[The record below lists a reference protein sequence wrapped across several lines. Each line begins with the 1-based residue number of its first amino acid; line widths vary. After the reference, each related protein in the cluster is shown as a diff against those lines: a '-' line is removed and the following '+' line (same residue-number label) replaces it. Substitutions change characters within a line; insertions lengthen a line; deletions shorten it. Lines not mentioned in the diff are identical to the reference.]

1 MNKINVE
8 EEETVPEETTPET
21 EEETTE
27 ESDEE
32 SEESTD
38 IDYTAELEK
47 AKEKETK
54 EKPDEREK
62 ARKALFFNAERAK
75 ELGLDPAEVLGI
87 KPKVTKKDETDIDS
101 KLERKFTER
110 DVQSITNS
118 EAEYNLVMFYV
129 DKGLSIEDA
138 HLLANKGKIKR
149 AVDEA
154 RRGNVTFGKVD
165 NGTRIVTET
174 VPQRSPE
181 TVALL
186 ARRGL
191 KLNPKTKTYQ
201 GTYTEEYYDKDTK
214 SWKSRKLSK

>member
-8 EEETVPEETTPET
+8 EEETVTEETTPET
-21 EEETTE
+21 EEETT
-27 ESDEE
+27 DEE

-38 IDYTAELEK
+38 IDYEAELEK
-47 AKEKETK
+47 AKEKDTPK

-75 ELGLDPAEVLGI
+75 ELGIDPAEVLGI
-87 KPKVTKKDETDIDS
+87 KPKVEKKDETDIDS

-110 DVQSITNS
+110 DVRGVTNS

-154 RRGNVTFGKVD
+154 KRGNVIFGKVD
-165 NGTRIVTET
+165 NGTRIVTEI

-181 TVALL
+181 QVAIL

-191 KLNPKTKTYQ
+191 KFNPKTKTYQ
-201 GTYTEEYYDKDTK
+201 GKYTEEYYDRESK
-214 SWKSRKLSK
+214 SWKSRKL